1 MPRAAPR
8 TDVLRAL
15 FARSGNRCCFPGCT
29 STLVND
35 RNLFVGQVC
44 HIEAAE
50 PGGERFNPGQ
60 SDDDRKRYENLML
73 LCYPHHVETNDVAL
87 YTVEKLRQ
95 LKAEHERA
103 FGQNPFKIDESL
115 LYKVAQEMDDYW
127 QQVEELHRNHHVMSD
142 LAIRIDTKA
151 SFSALAVHANE
162 LLSDLRR
169 IQESLI
175 FSDEEAGRTI
185 SELMNGNGALSD
197 EEERRMQRYRN
208 VGAGAWEMLNLGM
221 TNTITKLGVAVV
233 QMEVKYLEEFV
244 KLNPT
249 DRQARQRLDQTK
261 KELSELAQHAG
272 HVD

>member
-1 MPRAAPR
+1 MPRSAPK

-50 PGGERFNPGQ
+50 PGGERFNPDQ
-60 SDDDRKRYENLML
+60 SDYDRRSYENLLL
-73 LCYPHHVETNDVAL
+73 LCYPHHVETNDITQ
-87 YTVEKLRQ
+87 YTVTRLRQ
-95 LKAEHERA
+95 LKAEHERT

-115 LYKVAQEMDDYW
+115 LYKVTQEMDDYW
-127 QQVEELHRNHHVMSD
+127 QEVEELHRNHHVFSD
-142 LAIRIDTKA
+142 LAIPIDAKA
-151 SFSALAVHANE
+151 SFTALAAHANK
-162 LLSDLRR
+162 LLSDLQR

-175 FSDEEAGRTI
+175 LSDEEAGRFI
-185 SELMNGNGALSD
+185 GELMSAIGPLSG
-197 EEERRMQRYRN
+197 EEEHRMHRFRH
-208 VGAGAWEMLNLGM
+208 VGAGGWEMLNLGM
-221 TNTITKLGVAVV
+221 TNTITKLNVAVV

-249 DRQARQRLDQTK
+249 NRQARQRLDQTK
-261 KELSELAQHAG
+261 RELSQLAQHAG
-272 HVD
+272 YVD